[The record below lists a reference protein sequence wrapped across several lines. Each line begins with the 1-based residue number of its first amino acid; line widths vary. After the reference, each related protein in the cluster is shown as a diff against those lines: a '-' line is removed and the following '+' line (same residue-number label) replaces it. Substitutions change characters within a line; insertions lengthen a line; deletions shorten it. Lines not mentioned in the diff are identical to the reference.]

1 MIKYKEVKMTKV
13 TVYSTPF
20 CPWCIKTKEFLK
32 KNKIS
37 FKDIDV
43 SSNPKAAKKMVELS
57 GQNGVPVIDIDGE
70 IVVGFNEEKLKELLK
85 L

>member
-1 MIKYKEVKMTKV
+1 MTKV
-13 TVYSTPF
+13 TIYSTPS

-37 FKDIDV
+37 FKDVDV
-43 SSNPKAAKKMVELS
+43 SSDAKAAKKMVEIS

-70 IVVGFNEEKLKELLK
+70 IVVGFNEEKLKKLLK
-85 L
+85 I